1 MLNMVM
7 TKKGI
12 GTVIFAQKNTG
23 EMVDITTIGGVTFTV
38 MPNDANGIY
47 KEYIANGFTVKAT
60 PEKKVASPKKPK
72 AEKPNVSREE
82 ALTAK
87 YGDKEA
93 RKAYITA
100 KNHFAKVVVATL
112 TKWQNENRRL
122 SLKEYADQR
131 DKGIKQMLA
140 NWEAQGRP
148 SLA

>member
-1 MLNMVM
+1 MLNITMA
-7 TKKGI
+7 KKGI
-12 GTVIFAQKNTG
+12 GTVIFSQRNTG

-72 AEKPNVSREE
+72 VEKTPKTREQS
-82 ALTAK
+82 LTEK

-93 RKAYITA
+93 RKQYAVAKAYFTSKGREA
-100 KNHFAKVVVATL
+100 LRKYKVSYETFHKGVDLYVKNNMKA
-112 TKWQNENRRL
+112 
-122 SLKEYADQR
+122 
-131 DKGIKQMLA
+131 
-140 NWEAQGRP
+140 WEAQGRP